1 MKKGK
6 QFASLLL
13 TGAMLLSFAPMSLR
27 AVALSSEG
35 VGQTLVMSGED
46 SSGVET
52 TNINLAEGR
61 PVTASGAYSGMP
73 ASNLTDGSTG
83 TRWASPSGNNEN
95 VYNSWFYIDLG
106 EEPVRYNKIE
116 LAFENTPQKYR
127 VEVSDNGQDWQVV
140 EEVVHEDSATL
151 PKGQPDTL
159 VFDQV
164 LTARYVKFQ
173 GVEPRHNADGS
184 INVWGYSLYEFRV
197 FQAPAPDDECVAQA
211 KEETTLPQR
220 AKRDFTLPLTH
231 DNGTSITWAS
241 NGEWITVKGGTAVV
255 KRDTVDQS
263 VTLTATFTKGD
274 VTDTRDYTVVVPAD
288 QQVEGAYDLY
298 PIVHRATYQ
307 DTALSMTDEV
317 NLVLE
322 DGLDEATRTKA
333 QKVLEEDGI
342 QVSVSQDVVEGK
354 TNVLVGIDNDAGV
367 DNEWFEGKYDPAL
380 STEQNDGYALAVDD
394 ATDTIAIM
402 GRDSNAAFYGVTTM
416 DQILEQTQADS
427 IRDVLIEDYAEVQF
441 RGFIE
446 GFYGT
451 PWSHE
456 NRMSL
461 MEFGGDYKMNSYLYG
476 PKNDPYHAGQW
487 RDPYPAD
494 KLAELKELVEKG
506 HETKVQ
512 FVWAAHIGGKI
523 DLASEEDFQ
532 ALCDKFDQM
541 YEIGVRQFALFFDDS
556 ATNNTDLVNFVT
568 RLDKEYIKAK
578 GDVAPI
584 IFCPQYY
591 RKDSG
596 SQSTINYLKQISQF
610 PEDVQIMWTG
620 DNVVSAIKQSTVDWV
635 TQYIERPVYIWWN
648 YPVNDLG
655 RASYVHMG
663 PSQGLYPGVTNISG
677 FTSNPMNQAQ
687 ASKISLF
694 SVADY
699 TWNTEDYDS
708 QESWQ
713 ASFTRVIRDDPE
725 AAEAL
730 RIFSAHSSAG
740 NNPFGVQE
748 SVYMREHL
756 DAFQNALM
764 NGEDLTQAAADL
776 EADFDEI
783 IAAVDTLKAYKGT
796 GNISGEIS
804 RWTDKLQKVA
814 VALKQLVI
822 DAATSDPASPDD
834 PASVEAAMEVI
845 ERNRTAFQQAKNASG
860 TVASQVLIPF
870 GDNLLASL
878 EARLMADIHLTPAPQ
893 GFGSMDML
901 DYTKIVDGDRGTSTT
916 TGSYFPVNVGAYFGV
931 NLGRVTDLDNVTIY
945 MAENAYFKEGVVEV
959 STDNKTW
966 TELGTFDGSTVH
978 LDGLDVKAQF
988 IRYRA
993 TDEFVDP
1000 NTGSPNGML
1009 GIQEFVVNE
1018 PTSATLY
1025 TNVEGLD
1032 AAVNYESG
1040 RVSLENVSGVT
1051 LQPGDYLG
1059 FRFNTLKNAHTV
1071 VVDEALQDL
1080 QAEFSLDGKTW
1091 KPMDWASTDCMTALY
1106 VRLVNQGSEARTFNL
1121 GKLEVRLGGVH
1132 PEMTAEAKN
1141 IVTWSGSAANMVDG
1155 NRDTTLWLKPS
1166 ENRTFILDLGKA
1178 VPIYDVKI
1186 HCVKDALSDG
1196 QIRLSSDGTTWSEP
1210 ISFSGAGLENLV
1222 ECGAVEARYI
1232 EITDNIPSKWIQ
1244 VGEIEVNT
1252 TVPEDVLRVSGSVGD
1267 VDRLVDSNLFTSV
1280 SAGQEAGE
1288 MIWNNAG
1295 LDITNLV
1302 VVKNSGAAVTL
1313 WAEQEDGTWK
1323 EVTTVTDA
1331 YGDIDLGEDAH
1342 ASAFKF
1348 TWEENSGLTL
1358 HEIGAYKADQTPE
1371 QVNKTLLEKTIA
1383 YAKGLD
1389 TTGVTDSAKAA
1400 FEKAL
1405 REAEAVMADANA
1417 TQTEVN
1423 AAWDNLLEGIW
1434 GLGLV
1439 QGDKTMLEQL
1449 INKADGM
1456 IPNEDKYMADHWQ
1469 ELVDALAAAKDVM
1482 ADGNAMEG
1490 DVQPAAQALLNAIL
1504 AQRFKAD
1511 KSILEDLVNKAE
1523 GMDLSSY
1530 TAESVA
1536 VFRSALAEAQAV
1548 MADNSLS
1555 EDDQKTVDAA
1565 VEKLSHAMDGLTA
1578 GGAPDATDKPETSQ
1592 KPETTQKP
1600 ENNVPQTGDNS
1611 GLMLWLTAGL
1621 ASLGGAVSVFLKKK
1635 RQ

>member
-13 TGAMLLSFAPMSLR
+13 SGAMLLSFAPMSLR
-27 AVALSSEG
+27 AVALSADSI
-35 VGQTLVMSGED
+35 GQTLVMSGERD
-46 SSGVET
+46 GGVET
-52 TNINLAEGR
+52 TNINLAEGC
-61 PVTASGAYSGMP
+61 PVTASGAYNGMP

-83 TRWASPSGNNEN
+83 TRWASPSGNNDD

-127 VEVSDNGQDWQVV
+127 VEISDNGQDWQVV

-159 VFDQV
+159 VFDQPM
-164 LTARYVKFQ
+164 TARYVKFQ

-220 AKRDFTLPLTH
+220 AKRDFSLPQTH
-231 DNGTSITWAS
+231 DNGTAITWAS
-241 NGEWITVKGGTAVV
+241 NSEWITVKGGTAVV

-274 VTDTRDYTVVVPAD
+274 VSDTRDYTVVVPAD

-322 DGLDEATRTKA
+322 EGLDEATRTKA

-342 QVSVSQDVVEGK
+342 QVSVSSGIVEGK

-367 DNEWFEGKYDPAL
+367 DNEWFDGKYDPTL
-380 STEQNDGYALAVDD
+380 STDNNDGYALAVDD

-402 GRDSNAAFYGVTTM
+402 GRDSNAAFYGVTTL

-494 KLAELKELVEKG
+494 KLAELQELVEKG

-610 PEDVQIMWTG
+610 PKDVQIMWTG

-635 TQYIERPVYIWWN
+635 TQYIDRPVYIWWN

-663 PSQGLYPGVTNISG
+663 PSQGLYPGVTKISG

-708 QESWQ
+708 QASWQ

-834 PASVEAAMEVI
+834 PASVTAAMEI
-845 ERNRTAFQQAKNASG
+845 IQRNRTAFQQAKNASG

-901 DYTKIVDGDRGTSTT
+901 DYTKI
-916 TGSYFPVNVGAYFGV
+916 
-931 NLGRVTDLDNVTIY
+931 TDLDNLTIY
-945 MAENAYFKEGVVEV
+945 MTENAYFKEGVVEV

-1080 QAEFSLDGKTW
+1080 QAEYSLDGKTW

-1106 VRLVNQGSEARTFNL
+1106 VRLVNQGSEARTFDL

-1132 PEMTAEAKN
+1132 PNMTAEAQN

-1186 HCVKDALSDG
+1186 TCVKDAITSG
-1196 QIRLSSDGTTWSEP
+1196 QIRLSTDKATWSEP
-1210 ISFSGAGLENLV
+1210 ITFNNAGLENLV

-1232 EITDNIPSKWIQ
+1232 EIKDSIPSKWIQ

-1280 SAGQEAGE
+1280 SAGHEAGE
-1288 MIWNNAG
+1288 VIWNNAG

-1313 WAEQEDGTWK
+1313 WAETVDGAWEEVATTTQAYADIALGQYADAANLKLTW
-1323 EVTTVTDA
+1323 A
-1331 YGDIDLGEDAH
+1331 
-1342 ASAFKF
+1342 
-1348 TWEENSGLTL
+1348 ENSGLEL
-1358 HEIGAYKADQTPE
+1358 RELAVYQTEQAPE
-1371 QVNKTLLEKTIA
+1371 QANKTLLQKTYD
-1383 YAKGLD
+1383 YAVTLS
-1389 TTGVTDSAKAA
+1389 TEGVTDAAKAA
-1400 FEKAL
+1400 FETAL
-1405 REAEAVMADANA
+1405 AEAKAVLDDTNA
-1417 TQTEVN
+1417 TQAEVD
-1423 AAWDNLLEGIW
+1423 AAWDALLEGIW
-1434 GLGLV
+1434 GLGLT

-1449 INKADGM
+1449 IAKAESMMVDQ
-1456 IPNEDKYMADHWQ
+1456 DKYVQDHWQ
-1469 ELVDALAAAKDVM
+1469 ELVDALATAKKVM
-1482 ADGNAMEG
+1482 ADGNAMDE
-1490 DVQPAAQALLNAIL
+1490 DVQPAAQALLDAIL

-1511 KSILEDLVNKAE
+1511 KSILEDLINKAE
-1523 GMDLSSY
+1523 SMDLSGY
-1530 TAESVA
+1530 TAASVA
-1536 VFRSALAEAQAV
+1536 TFRTALANAQAV
-1548 MADNSLS
+1548 MADNSLT
-1555 EDDQKTVDAA
+1555 EDDQNTVDAA
-1565 VEKLSHAMDGLTA
+1565 VDKLTAAMDGLTA
-1578 GGAPDATDKPETSQ
+1578 EGEAQPSDKPQTSQ
-1592 KPETTQKP
+1592 KPEATQKP

-1621 ASLGGAVSVFLKKK
+1621 ASLGGAMSVWFKRK

>member
-13 TGAMLLSFAPMSLR
+13 SGAMLLSFAPMSLR
-27 AVALSSEG
+27 AVALSADSI
-35 VGQTLVMSGED
+35 GQTLVMSGERD
-46 SSGVET
+46 GGVET
-52 TNINLAEGR
+52 TNINLAEDC
-61 PVTASGAYSGMP
+61 PVTASGAYNGMP

-83 TRWASPSGNNEN
+83 TRWASPSGNNDD

-127 VEVSDNGQDWQVV
+127 VEISDNGQDWQVV

-159 VFDQV
+159 VFDQPM
-164 LTARYVKFQ
+164 TARYVKFQ
-173 GVEPRHNADGS
+173 GVELRHNADGS

-220 AKRDFTLPLTH
+220 AKRDFSLPQTH
-231 DNGTSITWAS
+231 DNGTAITWAS
-241 NGEWITVKGGTAVV
+241 NSEWITVKGGTAVV

-274 VTDTRDYTVVVPAD
+274 VSDTRDYTVVVPAD

-322 DGLDEATRTKA
+322 EGLDEATRTKA

-342 QVSVSQDVVEGK
+342 QVSVSSGIVEGK

-367 DNEWFEGKYDPAL
+367 DNEWFDGKYDPTL
-380 STEQNDGYALAVDD
+380 STDNNDGYALAVDD

-402 GRDSNAAFYGVTTM
+402 GRDSNAAFYGVTTL

-610 PEDVQIMWTG
+610 PKDVQIMWTG

-635 TQYIERPVYIWWN
+635 TQYIDRPVYIWWN

-708 QESWQ
+708 QASWQ

-822 DAATSDPASPDD
+822 DAATSDSASPDD
-834 PASVEAAMEVI
+834 PASVAAAMEI
-845 ERNRTAFQQAKNASG
+845 IQRNRTAFQQAKNASG

-878 EARLMADIHLTPAPQ
+878 EARLMADIHLPPAPQ

-901 DYTKIVDGDRGTSTT
+901 DYTKIVDGDRGSSTA

-931 NLGRVTDLDNVTIY
+931 NLGRVTDIDNVTIY

-978 LDGLDVKAQF
+978 LDGLAVKAQF

-1009 GIQEFVVNE
+1009 DIQEFVVNE

-1051 LQPGDYLG
+1051 LQPGEYLG

-1080 QAEFSLDGKTW
+1080 QAEYSLDGKTW
-1091 KPMDWASTDCMTALY
+1091 KPMDWASSDCMTALY
-1106 VRLVNQGSEARTFNL
+1106 VRLVNQGSEARTFDL

-1132 PEMTAEAKN
+1132 PNMTAEAKN
-1141 IVTWSGSAANMVDG
+1141 IVTWSGSASNMVDG

-1166 ENRTFILDLGKA
+1166 ENRTFILDLGKT
-1178 VPIYDVKI
+1178 VPVYDVKI
-1186 HCVKDALSDG
+1186 YCVKDALSSG
-1196 QIRLSSDGTTWSEP
+1196 QIRLSTDKENWSEP
-1210 ISFSGAGLENLV
+1210 ISFSNAGLENLV

-1252 TVPEDVLRVSGSVGD
+1252 TVPEDVLRVSGTVGD
-1267 VDRLVDSNLFTSV
+1267 VDKLVDSNLFTSV
-1280 SAGQEAGE
+1280 SAGQGAGE
-1288 MIWNNAG
+1288 VIWNNAG
-1295 LDITNLV
+1295 LDITNFIL
-1302 VVKNSGAAVTL
+1302 VKNEGSAVTL
-1313 WAEQEDGTWK
+1313 WAETADG
-1323 EVTTVTDA
+1323 A
-1331 YGDIDLGEDAH
+1331 
-1342 ASAFKF
+1342 
-1348 TWEENSGLTL
+1348 WEEVATTTQAYADIALGQYADAANLKLTWAENSSLEL
-1358 HEIGAYKADQTPE
+1358 RELAVYQTEQAPE
-1371 QVNKTLLEKTIA
+1371 QANKTLLQKTYD
-1383 YAKGLD
+1383 YAVTLS
-1389 TTGVTDSAKAA
+1389 TEGVTDAAKAA
-1400 FEKAL
+1400 FETAL
-1405 REAEAVMADANA
+1405 AEAKAVLDDTNA
-1417 TQTEVN
+1417 TQAEVD
-1423 AAWDNLLEGIW
+1423 AAWDALLEGIW
-1434 GLGLV
+1434 GLGLT

-1449 INKADGM
+1449 IAKAESMMVDQ
-1456 IPNEDKYMADHWQ
+1456 DKYVQDHWQ
-1469 ELVDALAAAKDVM
+1469 TLVDALATAKKVM
-1482 ADGNAMEG
+1482 ADGNAMEE

-1511 KSILEDLVNKAE
+1511 KSILEDLLNKAE
-1523 GMDLSSY
+1523 GINLEGY

-1536 VFRSALAEAQAV
+1536 MFRSALAEAQAV
-1548 MADNSLS
+1548 MADNSLT
-1555 EDDQKTVDAA
+1555 EDDQNTVDAA
-1565 VEKLSHAMDGLTA
+1565 VDKLTAAMDGLTA
-1578 GGAPDATDKPETSQ
+1578 EGEAQPSDKPQTSQ
-1592 KPETTQKP
+1592 KPEATQKP

-1621 ASLGGAVSVFLKKK
+1621 ASLGGAMSVWFKRK

>member
-13 TGAMLLSFAPMSLR
+13 SGAMLLSFAPMSLR
-27 AVALSSEG
+27 AVALSADSI
-35 VGQTLVMSGED
+35 GQTLVMSGERD
-46 SSGVET
+46 GGVET
-52 TNINLAEGR
+52 TNINLAEGC
-61 PVTASGAYSGMP
+61 PVTASGAYNGMP

-83 TRWASPSGNNEN
+83 TRWASPSGNNDD

-127 VEVSDNGQDWQVV
+127 VEISDNGQDWQVV

-159 VFDQV
+159 VFDQPM
-164 LTARYVKFQ
+164 TARYVKFQ

-220 AKRDFTLPLTH
+220 AKRDFSLPQTH
-231 DNGTSITWAS
+231 DNGTAITWAS
-241 NGEWITVKGGTAVV
+241 NSEWITVKGGTAVV

-274 VTDTRDYTVVVPAD
+274 VSDTRDYTVVVPAD

-322 DGLDEATRTKA
+322 EGLDEATRTKA

-342 QVSVSQDVVEGK
+342 QVSISQDIVEGK

-367 DNEWFEGKYDPAL
+367 DNEWFDGKYDPTL
-380 STEQNDGYALAVDD
+380 STDNNDGYALAVDD

-402 GRDSNAAFYGVTTM
+402 GRDSNAAFYGVTTL

-610 PEDVQIMWTG
+610 PKDVQIMWTG

-635 TQYIERPVYIWWN
+635 TQYIDRPVYIWWN

-663 PSQGLYPGVTNISG
+663 PSQGLYPGVTKISG

-708 QESWQ
+708 QASWQ

-834 PASVEAAMEVI
+834 PASVTAAMEI
-845 ERNRTAFQQAKNASG
+845 IQRNRTAFQQAKNASG

-901 DYTKIVDGDRGTSTT
+901 DYTKIVDGDRGSSTA

-931 NLGRVTDLDNVTIY
+931 NLGRVTDLDNLTIY
-945 MAENAYFKEGVVEV
+945 MTENAYFKEGVVEV

-1080 QAEFSLDGKTW
+1080 QAEYSLDGKTW

-1106 VRLVNQGSEARTFNL
+1106 VRLVNQGSEARTFDL

-1132 PEMTAEAKN
+1132 PNMTAEAKN
-1141 IVTWSGSAANMVDG
+1141 IVTWSGSASNMVDG

-1166 ENRTFILDLGKA
+1166 ENRTFILDLGKT
-1178 VPIYDVKI
+1178 VPVYDVKI
-1186 HCVKDALSDG
+1186 YCVKDALSSG
-1196 QIRLSSDGTTWSEP
+1196 QIRLSTDKENWSEP
-1210 ISFSGAGLENLV
+1210 ISFSNAGLENLV

-1288 MIWNNAG
+1288 VIWNNAG

-1331 YGDIDLGEDAH
+1331 YGDIDLDEDAH
-1342 ASAFKF
+1342 ASALKF

-1358 HEIGAYKADQTPE
+1358 HEIGAYKAEQTPE

-1417 TQTEVN
+1417 TQTKVN

-1449 INKADGM
+1449 IAKADSM
-1456 IPNEDKYMADHWQ
+1456 IPDQDKYVQDHWQ
-1469 ELVDALAAAKDVM
+1469 TLVDTLATAKKVM
-1482 ADGNAMEG
+1482 ADGNAMDE
-1490 DVQPAAQALLNAIL
+1490 DVQPAAQALLDAIL

-1511 KSILEDLVNKAE
+1511 KSILEDLINKAE
-1523 GMDLSSY
+1523 SMDLSGY
-1530 TAESVA
+1530 TAASVA
-1536 VFRSALAEAQAV
+1536 TFRTALANAQAV
-1548 MADNSLS
+1548 MADNSLT
-1555 EDDQKTVDAA
+1555 EDDQNTVGAA
-1565 VEKLSHAMDGLTA
+1565 VDKLTAAMDGLTA
-1578 GGAPDATDKPETSQ
+1578 EGEAQPSDKPQTSQ
-1592 KPETTQKP
+1592 KPEATQKP

-1621 ASLGGAVSVFLKKK
+1621 ASLGGAMSVWFKRK

>member
-13 TGAMLLSFAPMSLR
+13 SGAMLLSFAPMSLR
-27 AVALSSEG
+27 AVALSADSI
-35 VGQTLVMSGED
+35 GQTLVMSGERD
-46 SSGVET
+46 GGVET
-52 TNINLAEGR
+52 TNINLAEGC
-61 PVTASGAYSGMP
+61 PVTASGAYNGMP

-83 TRWASPSGNNEN
+83 TRWASPSGNNDD

-127 VEVSDNGQDWQVV
+127 VEISDNGQDWQVV

-159 VFDQV
+159 VFDQPM
-164 LTARYVKFQ
+164 TARYVKFQ

-220 AKRDFTLPLTH
+220 AKRDFSLPQTH
-231 DNGTSITWAS
+231 DNGTAITWAS
-241 NGEWITVKGGTAVV
+241 NSEWITVKGGTAVV

-274 VTDTRDYTVVVPAD
+274 VSDTRDYTVVVPAD

-322 DGLDEATRTKA
+322 EGLDEATRTKA

-342 QVSVSQDVVEGK
+342 QVSVSSGIVEGK

-367 DNEWFEGKYDPAL
+367 DNEWFDGKYDPTL
-380 STEQNDGYALAVDD
+380 STDNNDGYALAVDD

-402 GRDSNAAFYGVTTM
+402 GRDSNAAFYGVTTL

-610 PEDVQIMWTG
+610 PKDVQIMWTG

-635 TQYIERPVYIWWN
+635 TQYIDRPVYIWWN

-663 PSQGLYPGVTNISG
+663 PSQGLYPGVTKISG

-708 QESWQ
+708 QASWQ

-834 PASVEAAMEVI
+834 PASVTAAMEVI

-901 DYTKIVDGDRGTSTT
+901 DYTKIVDGDRGSSTA

-931 NLGRVTDLDNVTIY
+931 NLGRVTDIDNLTIY
-945 MAENAYFKEGVVEV
+945 MTENAYFKEGVVEV

-1080 QAEFSLDGKTW
+1080 QAEYSLDGKTW

-1106 VRLVNQGSEARTFNL
+1106 VRLVNQGSEARTFDL

-1132 PEMTAEAKN
+1132 PNMTAEAQN

-1186 HCVKDALSDG
+1186 TCVKDAITSG
-1196 QIRLSSDGTTWSEP
+1196 QIRLSTDKATWSEP
-1210 ISFSGAGLENLV
+1210 ITFNNAGLENLV

-1232 EITDNIPSKWIQ
+1232 EIKDSIPSKWIQ

-1280 SAGQEAGE
+1280 SAGHEAGE
-1288 MIWNNAG
+1288 VIWNNAG

-1313 WAEQEDGTWK
+1313 WAETVDGAWEEVATTTQAYADIALGQYADAANLKLTW
-1323 EVTTVTDA
+1323 A
-1331 YGDIDLGEDAH
+1331 
-1342 ASAFKF
+1342 
-1348 TWEENSGLTL
+1348 ENSGLEL
-1358 HEIGAYKADQTPE
+1358 RELAVYQTEQAPE
-1371 QVNKTLLEKTIA
+1371 QANKTLLQKTYD
-1383 YAKGLD
+1383 YAVTLS
-1389 TTGVTDSAKAA
+1389 TEGVTDAAKAA
-1400 FEKAL
+1400 FETAL
-1405 REAEAVMADANA
+1405 AEAKAVLDDTNA
-1417 TQTEVN
+1417 TQAEVD
-1423 AAWDNLLEGIW
+1423 AAWDALLEGIW
-1434 GLGLV
+1434 GLGLT

-1449 INKADGM
+1449 IAKAESMMVDQ
-1456 IPNEDKYMADHWQ
+1456 DKYVQDHWQ
-1469 ELVDALAAAKDVM
+1469 ELVDALATAKKVM
-1482 ADGNAMEG
+1482 ADGNAMDE
-1490 DVQPAAQALLNAIL
+1490 DVQPAAQALLDAIL

-1511 KSILEDLVNKAE
+1511 KSILEDLINKAE
-1523 GMDLSSY
+1523 SMDLSGY
-1530 TAESVA
+1530 TAASVA
-1536 VFRSALAEAQAV
+1536 TFRTALANAQAV
-1548 MADNSLS
+1548 MADNSLT
-1555 EDDQKTVDAA
+1555 EDDQNTVDAA
-1565 VEKLSHAMDGLTA
+1565 VDKLTAAMDGLTA
-1578 GGAPDATDKPETSQ
+1578 EGEAQPSDKPQTSQ
-1592 KPETTQKP
+1592 KPEATQKP
-1600 ENNVPQTGDNS
+1600 ENNMPQTGDNS

-1621 ASLGGAVSVFLKKK
+1621 ASLGGAMSAWFKRK

>member
-13 TGAMLLSFAPMSLR
+13 SGAMLLSFAPMSLR
-27 AVALSSEG
+27 AVALSADSI
-35 VGQTLVMSGED
+35 GQTLVMSGERD
-46 SSGVET
+46 GGVET
-52 TNINLAEGR
+52 TNINLAEGC
-61 PVTASGAYSGMP
+61 PVTASGAYNGMP

-83 TRWASPSGNNEN
+83 TRWASPSGNNDD

-127 VEVSDNGQDWQVV
+127 VEISDNGQDWQVV

-159 VFDQV
+159 AFDQPM
-164 LTARYVKFQ
+164 TARYVKFQ

-220 AKRDFTLPLTH
+220 AKRDFSLPQTH

-241 NGEWITVKGGTAVV
+241 NSEWITVKGGTAVV

-274 VTDTRDYTVVVPAD
+274 VSDTRDYTVVVPAD

-322 DGLDEATRTKA
+322 EGLDEATRTKA

-342 QVSVSQDVVEGK
+342 QVSVSSGIVEGK

-367 DNEWFEGKYDPAL
+367 DNEWFDGKYDPTL
-380 STEQNDGYALAVDD
+380 STDNNDGYALAVDD

-402 GRDSNAAFYGVTTM
+402 GRDSNAAFYGVTTL

-494 KLAELKELVEKG
+494 KLAELQELVEKG

-610 PEDVQIMWTG
+610 PKDVQIMWTG

-635 TQYIERPVYIWWN
+635 TQYIDRPVYIWWN

-708 QESWQ
+708 QKSWQ

-834 PASVEAAMEVI
+834 PASVTAAMEVI

-860 TVASQVLIPF
+860 TVASQALIPF

-901 DYTKIVDGDRGTSTT
+901 DYTKIVDGDRGSSTA

-931 NLGRVTDLDNVTIY
+931 NLGRVTDIDNLTIY
-945 MAENAYFKEGVVEV
+945 MTENAYFKEGVVEV

-978 LDGLDVKAQF
+978 LDGLAVKAQF

-1051 LQPGDYLG
+1051 LQPGEYLG

-1080 QAEFSLDGKTW
+1080 QAEYSLDGKTW
-1091 KPMDWASTDCMTALY
+1091 KPMDWASSDCMTALY
-1106 VRLVNQGSEARTFNL
+1106 VRLVNQGSEARTFDL

-1132 PEMTAEAKN
+1132 PNMTAEAKN

-1186 HCVKDALSDG
+1186 TCVKDAITSG
-1196 QIRLSSDGTTWSEP
+1196 QIRLSTDKATWSEP
-1210 ISFSGAGLENLV
+1210 ITFNNAGLENLV

-1232 EITDNIPSKWIQ
+1232 EIKDSIPSKWIQ

-1288 MIWNNAG
+1288 VIWNNAG

-1331 YGDIDLGEDAH
+1331 YGDIDLDEDAH
-1342 ASAFKF
+1342 ASALKF

-1358 HEIGAYKADQTPE
+1358 HEIGAYKAEQTPE

-1417 TQTEVN
+1417 TQAEVN

-1449 INKADGM
+1449 INKAEGM

-1469 ELVDALAAAKDVM
+1469 ELVDALATAKKVM
-1482 ADGNAMEG
+1482 ADGNAMDE
-1490 DVQPAAQALLNAIL
+1490 DVQPAAQALLDAIL

-1511 KSILEDLVNKAE
+1511 KSILEDLINKAE
-1523 GMDLSSY
+1523 SMDLSGY
-1530 TAESVA
+1530 TAASVA
-1536 VFRSALAEAQAV
+1536 TFRTALANAQAV
-1548 MADNSLS
+1548 MADNSLT
-1555 EDDQKTVDAA
+1555 EDDQNTVDAA
-1565 VEKLSHAMDGLTA
+1565 VDKLTAAMDGLTA
-1578 GGAPDATDKPETSQ
+1578 EGEAQPSDKPQTSQ
-1592 KPETTQKP
+1592 KPEATQKP

-1621 ASLGGAVSVFLKKK
+1621 ASLGGAMSAWFKRK